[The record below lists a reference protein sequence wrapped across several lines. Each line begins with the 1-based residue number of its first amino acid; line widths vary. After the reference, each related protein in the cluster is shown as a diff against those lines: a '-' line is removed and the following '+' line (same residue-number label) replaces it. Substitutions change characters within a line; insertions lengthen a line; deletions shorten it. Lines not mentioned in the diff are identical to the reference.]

1 MIKIAH
7 NLQNLIINKLSE
19 DRSPGYVGVPKST
32 GWDGYGVYEREGQPR
47 RYLRLT
53 PPAAAPMPVMP
64 GPTSPR
70 VPMPVM
76 PGPTSPRVPMPV
88 MPGPTSPPVPM
99 PVMPGPTPSPIP
111 MPTTPKPRPNA
122 MDYANVLLRHLNRR
136 RVRTPATPAPTPS
149 PAPTPIEAE
158 FSEKMQRL
166 DDPKSA

>member
-1 MIKIAH
+1 MQKIAAESAG
-7 NLQNLIINKLSE
+7 NASATDTSK
-19 DRSPGYVGVPKST
+19 
-32 GWDGYGVYEREGQPR
+32 GYGGGIPGLRFSPAGIPHMEGRPHR
-47 RYLRLT
+47 PFMGLT
-53 PPAAAPMPVMP
+53 PPP
-64 GPTSPR
+64 
-70 VPMPVM
+70 
-76 PGPTSPRVPMPV
+76 VPMPV

-99 PVMPGPTPSPIP
+99 PVMPGPTPSPTPMPVMSGPTPSPIP

-166 DDPKSA
+166 YDPKSA

>member
-76 PGPTSPRVPMPV
+76 PGPT
-88 MPGPTSPPVPM
+88 
-99 PVMPGPTPSPIP
+99 PSPIP